1 MPRVR
6 KCRDNALPKKC
17 RKESKYISAKSLDVS
32 GELRRKNLMH
42 QELSL
47 DYRKPRMMSSPTE
60 RPECSY
66 LSRQT

>member
-17 RKESKYISAKSLDVS
+17 RK
-32 GELRRKNLMH
+32 GEQTTFLRKVLSIEQLRGTLYA
-42 QELSL
+42 QELSV
-47 DYRKPRMMSSPTE
+47 DYRKSRKMSSPIE